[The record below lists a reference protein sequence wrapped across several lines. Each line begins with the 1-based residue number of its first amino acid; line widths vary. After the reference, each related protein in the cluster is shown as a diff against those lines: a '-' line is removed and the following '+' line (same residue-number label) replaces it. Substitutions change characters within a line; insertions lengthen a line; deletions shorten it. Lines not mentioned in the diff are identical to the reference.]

1 MRERRGEERKRDEE
15 DDEEEEIRMRYGLL
29 GKRRRRRRQEE
40 NEEGMLSEWRADYI
54 FGSVGSS
61 FSLAVLAAQEKKEK
75 NCKIK

>member
-29 GKRRRRRRQEE
+29 GKRRRRRQEE

>member
-61 FSLAVLAAQEKKEK
+61 LVWQSSQPRRKKK
-75 NCKIK
+75 KIAK